1 MKRTNAS
8 TPEGFILLGFS
19 DQPHLEMVLLLV
31 VSIIYI
37 LTLMGNTAIILV
49 SYFNPKLHTPMYF
62 FLSNLSFLDLCF
74 TTSIVP
80 QMLWNL
86 KGPDK
91 TISYTGC
98 VIQLFVALGL
108 GSTECILLT
117 VMAYDRF
124 SAICRPLHYG
134 VIMHPKLLQQL
145 AALAWISGFVESTV
159 QTILV
164 FQLPLCS
171 HHMMDDFM
179 CEEPALIKIACV
191 NTTFLENELSIAIVF
206 YVVIPLGLI
215 LVSYFCI
222 VRTVL
227 KIKSAEGRRKAFG
240 TCGSH
245 LIVVVLFFGTII
257 SVYIQP
263 KSKYTGNYSKFLT
276 LFYTVVTPSLNPLI
290 YTLRN
295 KEVKCALRRL
305 VGRVF
310 LIKKKI
316 FFLFLSLSFFFF
328 KFFIFS
334 LSFSFI
340 IPYYSPITPQLS
352 FSYIFTIFLFGGKK
366 KIFFFLFFFSFSCF
380 YLLFPFRVL

>member
-1 MKRTNAS
+1 MKGTNAS
-8 TPEGFILLGFS
+8 TPTGFILLGFS

-98 VIQLFVALGL
+98 VIQMYVALGL
-108 GSTECILLT
+108 GSTECVLLT

-124 SAICRPLHYG
+124 NAICRPLHYA

-171 HHMMDDFM
+171 HHMVDDFM

-191 NTTFLENELSIAIVF
+191 NTTFLENELSIASVL

-215 LVSYFCI
+215 LVSYGSI
-222 VRTVL
+222 VRSVL
-227 KIKSAEGRRKAFG
+227 KIKSTEGKKKAFG

-263 KSKYTGNYSKFLT
+263 KSKYTQNYSKFLT
-276 LFYTVVTPSLNPLI
+276 LFYTVVTPLLNPLI

-295 KEVKCALRRL
+295 KEAKWALRRL
-305 VGRVF
+305 LGRDP
-310 LIKKKI
+310 
-316 FFLFLSLSFFFF
+316 S
-328 KFFIFS
+328 
-334 LSFSFI
+334 
-340 IPYYSPITPQLS
+340 
-352 FSYIFTIFLFGGKK
+352 
-366 KIFFFLFFFSFSCF
+366 
-380 YLLFPFRVL
+380 

>member
-1 MKRTNAS
+1 MKGTNAS
-8 TPEGFILLGFS
+8 TPAGFILLGFS

-74 TTSIVP
+74 TTSVVP

-98 VIQLFVALGL
+98 VIQLYVALGL
-108 GSTECILLT
+108 GSTECVLLT

-124 SAICRPLHYG
+124 NAICRPLHYA

-171 HHMMDDFM
+171 HHMVDDFM

-191 NTTFLENELSIAIVF
+191 NTTFLENELSIASVL

-215 LVSYFCI
+215 LASYGCI
-222 VRTVL
+222 VRSVL
-227 KIKSAEGRRKAFG
+227 RIKSTEGRRKAFG

-245 LIVVVLFFGTII
+245 LIVVVLFFGTLASI
-257 SVYIQP
+257 YIQP
-263 KSKYTGNYSKFLT
+263 KSKYTQHYSKFLT

-295 KEVKCALRRL
+295 KEAKWALRRL
-305 VGRVF
+305 LGRDP
-310 LIKKKI
+310 
-316 FFLFLSLSFFFF
+316 S
-328 KFFIFS
+328 
-334 LSFSFI
+334 
-340 IPYYSPITPQLS
+340 
-352 FSYIFTIFLFGGKK
+352 
-366 KIFFFLFFFSFSCF
+366 
-380 YLLFPFRVL
+380 

>member
-1 MKRTNAS
+1 MKGANAG
-8 TPEGFILLGFS
+8 TPAGFILLGFS
-19 DQPHLEMVLLLV
+19 DQPHLEMLLLLV
-31 VSIIYI
+31 VSIISI
-37 LTLMGNTAIILV
+37 LTLMGNTAIILL

-62 FLSNLSFLDLCF
+62 FLSNVSFLDLCF
-74 TTSIVP
+74 TTSVVP
-80 QMLWNL
+80 QMFWNL

-98 VIQLFVALGL
+98 VIQLYVALGL
-108 GSTECILLT
+108 GSTECVLLT

-124 SAICRPLHYG
+124 NAVCQPLHYG

-171 HHMMDDFM
+171 HHMVDDFM

-191 NTTFLENELSIAIVF
+191 DTTFLGNELSIASVL

-215 LVSYFCI
+215 LASYGCI
-222 VRTVL
+222 VWSVL
-227 KIKSAEGRRKAFG
+227 RIKSTGGRRKAFG

-245 LIVVVLFFGTII
+245 LIVVVLFFGTLASI
-257 SVYIQP
+257 YIQP
-263 KSKYTGNYSKFLT
+263 KSKYTQSYSKFLT

-295 KEVKCALRRL
+295 KEAKWALRRL
-305 VGRVF
+305 LGRDP
-310 LIKKKI
+310 
-316 FFLFLSLSFFFF
+316 S
-328 KFFIFS
+328 
-334 LSFSFI
+334 
-340 IPYYSPITPQLS
+340 
-352 FSYIFTIFLFGGKK
+352 
-366 KIFFFLFFFSFSCF
+366 
-380 YLLFPFRVL
+380 

>member
-1 MKRTNAS
+1 MKGTNAS
-8 TPEGFILLGFS
+8 TPTGFILLGFS

-98 VIQLFVALGL
+98 VIQLYVALGL
-108 GSTECILLT
+108 GSTECVLLT

-124 SAICRPLHYG
+124 NAICRPLHYA

-171 HHMMDDFM
+171 HHMVDDFM

-191 NTTFLENELSIAIVF
+191 NTTFLENELSIASVL

-215 LVSYFCI
+215 LVSYGCI
-222 VRTVL
+222 VRSVL
-227 KIKSAEGRRKAFG
+227 KIKSTEGRRKAFG

-263 KSKYTGNYSKFLT
+263 KSKYTQNYSKFLT

-295 KEVKCALRRL
+295 KEAKWALRRL
-305 VGRVF
+305 LGRD
-310 LIKKKI
+310 
-316 FFLFLSLSFFFF
+316 S
-328 KFFIFS
+328 
-334 LSFSFI
+334 
-340 IPYYSPITPQLS
+340 
-352 FSYIFTIFLFGGKK
+352 G
-366 KIFFFLFFFSFSCF
+366 
-380 YLLFPFRVL
+380 

>member
-1 MKRTNAS
+1 MKGFNFSNPA
-8 TPEGFILLGFS
+8 GFILQGFS
-19 DQPHLEMVLLLV
+19 DQPQLEMVLFLV
-31 VSIIYI
+31 ISVIYI
-37 LTLMGNTAIILV
+37 LTLLGNTAIILV
-49 SYFNPKLHTPMYF
+49 SYLNPKLHIPMYF

-86 KGPDK
+86 KGPEK

-98 VIQLFVALGL
+98 VIQLYIALGL
-108 GSTECILLT
+108 GSTECVLLT

-124 SAICRPLHYG
+124 NAICRPLHYG

-145 AALAWISGFVESTV
+145 AAVAWTSGFVESTV
-159 QTILV
+159 QTTLV

-171 HHMMDDFM
+171 HHRVDDFM

-191 NTTFLENELSIAIVF
+191 DTTFLENELSIATVL

-215 LVSYFCI
+215 LVSYGCI
-222 VRTVL
+222 VRSML
-227 KIKSAEGRRKAFG
+227 RIKSTEGRRKAFG

-263 KSKYTGNYSKFLT
+263 KSKYTQNHRKFLT

-295 KEVKCALRRL
+295 KEFKWAIKRL
-305 VGRVF
+305 LARVP
-310 LIKKKI
+310 
-316 FFLFLSLSFFFF
+316 S
-328 KFFIFS
+328 
-334 LSFSFI
+334 
-340 IPYYSPITPQLS
+340 
-352 FSYIFTIFLFGGKK
+352 
-366 KIFFFLFFFSFSCF
+366 
-380 YLLFPFRVL
+380 

>member
-1 MKRTNAS
+1 MKGTNAS
-8 TPEGFILLGFS
+8 TPAGFILLGFS

-98 VIQLFVALGL
+98 VIQLYVALGL
-108 GSTECILLT
+108 GSTECVLLT

-124 SAICRPLHYG
+124 NAICRPLHYA

-171 HHMMDDFM
+171 HHMVDDFM

-191 NTTFLENELSIAIVF
+191 NTTFLENELSIAIF
-206 YVVIPLGLI
+206 LYVVIPLGLI
-215 LVSYFCI
+215 LASYGCI
-222 VRTVL
+222 VRSVL
-227 KIKSAEGRRKAFG
+227 RIKSTEGRRKAFG

-263 KSKYTGNYSKFLT
+263 KSKYTQNYSKFLT

-295 KEVKCALRRL
+295 KEVKWALRRL
-305 VGRVF
+305 VGRD
-310 LIKKKI
+310 
-316 FFLFLSLSFFFF
+316 SS
-328 KFFIFS
+328 
-334 LSFSFI
+334 
-340 IPYYSPITPQLS
+340 
-352 FSYIFTIFLFGGKK
+352 
-366 KIFFFLFFFSFSCF
+366 
-380 YLLFPFRVL
+380 

>member
-1 MKRTNAS
+1 MKGANAS
-8 TPEGFILLGFS
+8 TPAGFILLGFS
-19 DQPHLEMVLLLV
+19 DQPHLEMLLLLV
-31 VSIIYI
+31 VSIISI
-37 LTLMGNTAIILV
+37 LTLMGNTAIILL

-98 VIQLFVALGL
+98 VIQLYVALGL
-108 GSTECILLT
+108 GSTECVLLT

-124 SAICRPLHYG
+124 NAICRPLHYG

-145 AALAWISGFVESTV
+145 AALAWISGFVGSMV

-171 HHMMDDFM
+171 HHMVDDFM
-179 CEEPALIKIACV
+179 CEEPALIKTACV
-191 NTTFLENELSIAIVF
+191 DTTLLENELSIASVL

-215 LVSYFCI
+215 LASYGCI
-222 VRTVL
+222 VRSVL
-227 KIKSAEGRRKAFG
+227 RIKSTEGRRKAFG

-263 KSKYTGNYSKFLT
+263 KSKYTQNYSKFLT

-295 KEVKCALRRL
+295 KEAKWALRRL
-305 VGRVF
+305 VGRD
-310 LIKKKI
+310 
-316 FFLFLSLSFFFF
+316 SS
-328 KFFIFS
+328 
-334 LSFSFI
+334 
-340 IPYYSPITPQLS
+340 
-352 FSYIFTIFLFGGKK
+352 
-366 KIFFFLFFFSFSCF
+366 
-380 YLLFPFRVL
+380 

>member
-1 MKRTNAS
+1 MKGANAS
-8 TPEGFILLGFS
+8 TPAGFILLGFS
-19 DQPHLEMVLLLV
+19 DQPHLEMLLLLV

-37 LTLMGNTAIILV
+37 LTLMGNTAIILL

-74 TTSIVP
+74 TTSVVP

-98 VIQLFVALGL
+98 VIQLYVALGL
-108 GSTECILLT
+108 GSTECVLLT

-124 SAICRPLHYG
+124 NAICRPLHYG

-171 HHMMDDFM
+171 HHMVDDFM
-179 CEEPALIKIACV
+179 CEEPALIKTACV
-191 NTTFLENELSIAIVF
+191 DTTFLENELSIASVL

-215 LVSYFCI
+215 LASYGCI
-222 VRTVL
+222 VRSVL
-227 KIKSAEGRRKAFG
+227 RIKSTEGRRKAFG

-245 LIVVVLFFGTII
+245 LIVVVLLFGTII

-263 KSKYTGNYSKFLT
+263 KSKYTQNYSKFLT

-295 KEVKCALRRL
+295 KEAKWALRRL
-305 VGRVF
+305 LGRNP
-310 LIKKKI
+310 
-316 FFLFLSLSFFFF
+316 S
-328 KFFIFS
+328 
-334 LSFSFI
+334 
-340 IPYYSPITPQLS
+340 
-352 FSYIFTIFLFGGKK
+352 
-366 KIFFFLFFFSFSCF
+366 
-380 YLLFPFRVL
+380 

>member
-1 MKRTNAS
+1 MKGTNAS
-8 TPEGFILLGFS
+8 TLAGFILLGFS

-31 VSIIYI
+31 ISIIYI

-74 TTSIVP
+74 TTSVVP

-98 VIQLFVALGL
+98 VIQLYVALGL
-108 GSTECILLT
+108 GSTECVLLT
-117 VMAYDRF
+117 IMAYDRF
-124 SAICRPLHYG
+124 NAICRPLHYG

-145 AALAWISGFVESTV
+145 AALAWISSFVESTA

-171 HHMMDDFM
+171 HHMVDDFM

-191 NTTFLENELSIAIVF
+191 NTTFLENELSIASVL

-215 LVSYFCI
+215 LVSYGCI
-222 VRTVL
+222 VRSVL
-227 KIKSAEGRRKAFG
+227 KIKSTEGRRKAFG

-245 LIVVVLFFGTII
+245 LIVVVLFFGTLASI
-257 SVYIQP
+257 YIQP
-263 KSKYTGNYSKFLT
+263 KSKYTQNYSKFLT

-290 YTLRN
+290 CTLRN
-295 KEVKCALRRL
+295 KEAKWALRRL
-305 VGRVF
+305 LGRDP
-310 LIKKKI
+310 
-316 FFLFLSLSFFFF
+316 S
-328 KFFIFS
+328 
-334 LSFSFI
+334 
-340 IPYYSPITPQLS
+340 
-352 FSYIFTIFLFGGKK
+352 
-366 KIFFFLFFFSFSCF
+366 
-380 YLLFPFRVL
+380 

>member
-1 MKRTNAS
+1 MKGTNAS
-8 TPEGFILLGFS
+8 TPTGFILLGFS

-74 TTSIVP
+74 TTSVVP

-98 VIQLFVALGL
+98 VIQLYVALGL
-108 GSTECILLT
+108 GSTECVLLT

-124 SAICRPLHYG
+124 NAICRPLHYA

-145 AALAWISGFVESTV
+145 AALAWISGFVESMV

-171 HHMMDDFM
+171 HHMVDDFM

-191 NTTFLENELSIAIVF
+191 NTTFLENELSIAIF
-206 YVVIPLGLI
+206 LYVVIPLGLI
-215 LVSYFCI
+215 LASYGCI
-222 VRTVL
+222 VRSVL
-227 KIKSAEGRRKAFG
+227 KIKSTEGRRKAFG

-245 LIVVVLFFGTII
+245 IIVVVLFFGTII

-263 KSKYTGNYSKFLT
+263 KSKYTQNYSKFLT

-295 KEVKCALRRL
+295 KEVKWALRRL
-305 VGRVF
+305 VGRD
-310 LIKKKI
+310 
-316 FFLFLSLSFFFF
+316 SS
-328 KFFIFS
+328 
-334 LSFSFI
+334 
-340 IPYYSPITPQLS
+340 
-352 FSYIFTIFLFGGKK
+352 
-366 KIFFFLFFFSFSCF
+366 
-380 YLLFPFRVL
+380 

>member
-1 MKRTNAS
+1 MKGTNAS
-8 TPEGFILLGFS
+8 TLAGFILLGFS

-49 SYFNPKLHTPMYF
+49 SYFNSKLHTPMYF

-74 TTSIVP
+74 TTSVVP

-98 VIQLFVALGL
+98 VIQMYVALGL
-108 GSTECILLT
+108 GSTECVLLT

-124 SAICRPLHYG
+124 NAICRPLHYG

-145 AALAWISGFVESTV
+145 AALAWISGFVESMV

-171 HHMMDDFM
+171 HHMVDDLM
-179 CEEPALIKIACV
+179 WEEPALIKIACV
-191 NTTFLENELSIAIVF
+191 NTTFLENELFIALF
-206 YVVIPLGLI
+206 LYVVIPLGLI
-215 LVSYFCI
+215 LASYGCI
-222 VRTVL
+222 VRSVL
-227 KIKSAEGRRKAFG
+227 KIKSTEGRRKAFG

-263 KSKYTGNYSKFLT
+263 KNKYTQNYSKFLS

-295 KEVKCALRRL
+295 KEVKWALSRL
-305 VGRVF
+305 VGRD
-310 LIKKKI
+310 
-316 FFLFLSLSFFFF
+316 SS
-328 KFFIFS
+328 
-334 LSFSFI
+334 
-340 IPYYSPITPQLS
+340 
-352 FSYIFTIFLFGGKK
+352 
-366 KIFFFLFFFSFSCF
+366 
-380 YLLFPFRVL
+380 

>member
-1 MKRTNAS
+1 MKGTNAS
-8 TPEGFILLGFS
+8 TPAGFILLGFS
-19 DQPHLEMVLLLV
+19 DQPHLEMALLLV

-74 TTSIVP
+74 TTSVVP

-98 VIQLFVALGL
+98 VIQLYVALGL
-108 GSTECILLT
+108 GSTECVLLT

-124 SAICRPLHYG
+124 NAICRPLHYA

-145 AALAWISGFVESTV
+145 AALAWISGFVESMV

-171 HHMMDDFM
+171 HHMVDDLM

-191 NTTFLENELSIAIVF
+191 NTTFLENELSIAIVL

-215 LVSYFCI
+215 LASYGCI
-222 VRTVL
+222 VRSVL
-227 KIKSAEGRRKAFG
+227 RIKSTEGRRKAFG

-263 KSKYTGNYSKFLT
+263 KSKYTQNYSKFLT

-295 KEVKCALRRL
+295 KEAKWALRRL
-305 VGRVF
+305 LGRDP
-310 LIKKKI
+310 
-316 FFLFLSLSFFFF
+316 S
-328 KFFIFS
+328 
-334 LSFSFI
+334 
-340 IPYYSPITPQLS
+340 
-352 FSYIFTIFLFGGKK
+352 
-366 KIFFFLFFFSFSCF
+366 
-380 YLLFPFRVL
+380 

>member
-1 MKRTNAS
+1 MKGTNAS
-8 TPEGFILLGFS
+8 TPAGFILLGFS

-74 TTSIVP
+74 TTSVVP

-98 VIQLFVALGL
+98 VIQLYVALGL
-108 GSTECILLT
+108 GSTECVLLT

-124 SAICRPLHYG
+124 NAICRPLHYG

-145 AALAWISGFVESTV
+145 AALAWISGFVESMV

-171 HHMMDDFM
+171 HHMVDDLM

-191 NTTFLENELSIAIVF
+191 NTTFLENELSIASVL

-215 LVSYFCI
+215 LVSYGCI
-222 VRTVL
+222 VRSVL
-227 KIKSAEGRRKAFG
+227 KIKSTEGRKKAFG

-263 KSKYTGNYSKFLT
+263 KNKYTQNYSKFLT

-295 KEVKCALRRL
+295 KETKWALRRL
-305 VGRVF
+305 LGRDP
-310 LIKKKI
+310 
-316 FFLFLSLSFFFF
+316 S
-328 KFFIFS
+328 
-334 LSFSFI
+334 
-340 IPYYSPITPQLS
+340 
-352 FSYIFTIFLFGGKK
+352 
-366 KIFFFLFFFSFSCF
+366 
-380 YLLFPFRVL
+380 

>member
-1 MKRTNAS
+1 MKGTNFS
-8 TPEGFILLGFS
+8 TPAGFILLGFS

-31 VSIIYI
+31 VSILYI

-86 KGPDK
+86 KGPEK

-98 VIQLFVALGL
+98 VIQLYVSLAL
-108 GSTECILLT
+108 GSTECVLLT

-124 SAICRPLHYG
+124 NAICRPLHYG

-145 AALAWISGFVESTV
+145 AALAWISSFVPSAI

-171 HHMMDDFM
+171 HHRVDDFT
-179 CEEPALIKIACV
+179 CEEPALIKIACAD
-191 NTTFLENELSIAIVF
+191 TTFLENELSIASVL
-206 YVVIPLGLI
+206 YVVLPLGLI
-215 LVSYFCI
+215 LVSYGYI
-222 VRTVL
+222 VRSVL
-227 KIKSAEGRRKAFG
+227 RIKSAEGRRKAFG

-245 LIVVVLFFGTII
+245 LIVVVLFFGTIT

-263 KSKYTGNYSKFLT
+263 KSKYTQNRSKFLT

-295 KEVKCALRRL
+295 KEFKWALRRL
-305 VGRVF
+305 LARDP
-310 LIKKKI
+310 
-316 FFLFLSLSFFFF
+316 S
-328 KFFIFS
+328 
-334 LSFSFI
+334 
-340 IPYYSPITPQLS
+340 
-352 FSYIFTIFLFGGKK
+352 
-366 KIFFFLFFFSFSCF
+366 
-380 YLLFPFRVL
+380 

>member
-1 MKRTNAS
+1 MKGTNAS
-8 TPEGFILLGFS
+8 TLAGFTLLGFS

-74 TTSIVP
+74 TTSVVP

-98 VIQLFVALGL
+98 VIQLYVALGL
-108 GSTECILLT
+108 GSTECVLLT

-124 SAICRPLHYG
+124 NAICRPLHYG

-171 HHMMDDFM
+171 HHMVDDFM

-191 NTTFLENELSIAIVF
+191 NTTFLENELSIACVL

-215 LVSYFCI
+215 LVSYGCI
-222 VRTVL
+222 VRSML
-227 KIKSAEGRRKAFG
+227 KIKSTEGRRKAFG

-245 LIVVVLFFGTII
+245 LIVVVLFFGTLASI
-257 SVYIQP
+257 YIQP
-263 KSKYTGNYSKFLT
+263 KSKYTQNYSKFLT

-295 KEVKCALRRL
+295 KEAKWALRRL
-305 VGRVF
+305 LGRDP
-310 LIKKKI
+310 
-316 FFLFLSLSFFFF
+316 S
-328 KFFIFS
+328 
-334 LSFSFI
+334 
-340 IPYYSPITPQLS
+340 
-352 FSYIFTIFLFGGKK
+352 
-366 KIFFFLFFFSFSCF
+366 
-380 YLLFPFRVL
+380 

>member
-134 VIMHPKLLQQL
+134 VIMHPKLLRQL

-191 NTTFLENELSIAIVF
+191 NTTFLENELSIAFVF

-295 KEVKCALRRL
+295 KEVKWALRRL
-305 VGRVF
+305 VGRD
-310 LIKKKI
+310 
-316 FFLFLSLSFFFF
+316 SS
-328 KFFIFS
+328 
-334 LSFSFI
+334 
-340 IPYYSPITPQLS
+340 
-352 FSYIFTIFLFGGKK
+352 
-366 KIFFFLFFFSFSCF
+366 
-380 YLLFPFRVL
+380 

>member
-8 TPEGFILLGFS
+8 TLEGFILLGFS

-49 SYFNPKLHTPMYF
+49 SYFSPKLHTPMYF

-74 TTSIVP
+74 TTSVVP

-98 VIQLFVALGL
+98 VIQLYVALGL
-108 GSTECILLT
+108 GSTECVLLT

-145 AALAWISGFVESTV
+145 AALAWISGFAGSTV
-159 QTILV
+159 QTVLV

-171 HHMMDDFM
+171 HHMVDDFM

-191 NTTFLENELSIAIVF
+191 NTTFLENELSIASVL

-215 LVSYFCI
+215 LVSYGCI

-295 KEVKCALRRL
+295 KEVVWALRRL
-305 VGRVF
+305 VGRD
-310 LIKKKI
+310 
-316 FFLFLSLSFFFF
+316 SS
-328 KFFIFS
+328 
-334 LSFSFI
+334 
-340 IPYYSPITPQLS
+340 
-352 FSYIFTIFLFGGKK
+352 
-366 KIFFFLFFFSFSCF
+366 
-380 YLLFPFRVL
+380 

>member
-1 MKRTNAS
+1 MKGTNAS
-8 TPEGFILLGFS
+8 TPAGFILLGFS

-98 VIQLFVALGL
+98 VIQLYVALGL
-108 GSTECILLT
+108 GSTECVLLT

-124 SAICRPLHYG
+124 NAICRPLHYA

-145 AALAWISGFVESTV
+145 AALAWISGFVESMV

-171 HHMMDDFM
+171 HHMVDDFM

-191 NTTFLENELSIAIVF
+191 NTTFLENELSIAIF
-206 YVVIPLGLI
+206 LYVVIPLGLI
-215 LVSYFCI
+215 LASYGCI
-222 VRTVL
+222 VRSVL
-227 KIKSAEGRRKAFG
+227 RIKSTEGRRKAFG

-245 LIVVVLFFGTII
+245 LIVVVLFFGTLASI
-257 SVYIQP
+257 YIQP
-263 KSKYTGNYSKFLT
+263 KSKYTQNYSKFLS

-295 KEVKCALRRL
+295 KEVKWALRRL
-305 VGRVF
+305 VGRD
-310 LIKKKI
+310 
-316 FFLFLSLSFFFF
+316 SS
-328 KFFIFS
+328 
-334 LSFSFI
+334 
-340 IPYYSPITPQLS
+340 
-352 FSYIFTIFLFGGKK
+352 
-366 KIFFFLFFFSFSCF
+366 
-380 YLLFPFRVL
+380 

>member
-1 MKRTNAS
+1 MKGANAS
-8 TPEGFILLGFS
+8 TPAGFILLGFS
-19 DQPHLEMVLLLV
+19 DQPHLEMLLLLV
-31 VSIIYI
+31 VSIISI
-37 LTLMGNTAIILV
+37 LTLMGNTAIILL

-74 TTSIVP
+74 TTSVVP

-98 VIQLFVALGL
+98 VIQLYVALGL
-108 GSTECILLT
+108 GSTECVLLT

-124 SAICRPLHYG
+124 NAICRPLHYG

-171 HHMMDDFM
+171 HHMVDDFM
-179 CEEPALIKIACV
+179 CEEPALIKTACV
-191 NTTFLENELSIAIVF
+191 DTTFLENELSIASVL

-215 LVSYFCI
+215 LASYGCI
-222 VRTVL
+222 VWNVL
-227 KIKSAEGRRKAFG
+227 RIKSTGGRRKAFG

-245 LIVVVLFFGTII
+245 LIVVVLFFGTLASI
-257 SVYIQP
+257 YIQP
-263 KSKYTGNYSKFLT
+263 KSKYTQSYSKFLT

-295 KEVKCALRRL
+295 KEAKWALRRL
-305 VGRVF
+305 VGRD
-310 LIKKKI
+310 
-316 FFLFLSLSFFFF
+316 SS
-328 KFFIFS
+328 
-334 LSFSFI
+334 
-340 IPYYSPITPQLS
+340 
-352 FSYIFTIFLFGGKK
+352 
-366 KIFFFLFFFSFSCF
+366 
-380 YLLFPFRVL
+380 

>member
-1 MKRTNAS
+1 MKGTNAS
-8 TPEGFILLGFS
+8 PPAGFILLGFS
-19 DQPHLEMVLLLV
+19 DQPYLEMVLLPV

-62 FLSNLSFLDLCF
+62 FLSNLSILDLCF

-98 VIQLFVALGL
+98 VIQLYVALGL
-108 GSTECILLT
+108 GSTECVLLT

-124 SAICRPLHYG
+124 NAICRPLHYG

-145 AALAWISGFVESTV
+145 AALAWISGFVESMV

-171 HHMMDDFM
+171 HHMVDDFM

-191 NTTFLENELSIAIVF
+191 NTTFLENELSIAIVL

-215 LVSYFCI
+215 LVSYGCI
-222 VRTVL
+222 VRSVL
-227 KIKSAEGRRKAFG
+227 RIKSVEGRRKAFG

-263 KSKYTGNYSKFLT
+263 KSKYTQNYSKFLT

-295 KEVKCALRRL
+295 KEVKWALRRL
-305 VGRVF
+305 VGRD
-310 LIKKKI
+310 
-316 FFLFLSLSFFFF
+316 SS
-328 KFFIFS
+328 
-334 LSFSFI
+334 
-340 IPYYSPITPQLS
+340 
-352 FSYIFTIFLFGGKK
+352 
-366 KIFFFLFFFSFSCF
+366 
-380 YLLFPFRVL
+380 

>member
-1 MKRTNAS
+1 EGMKGTNFSNPA
-8 TPEGFILLGFS
+8 GFILLGFS
-19 DQPHLEMVLLLV
+19 DQPQLEMILLLV
-31 VSIIYI
+31 VSIVYF
-37 LTLMGNTAIILV
+37 LTLVGNTAIILV
-49 SYFNPKLHTPMYF
+49 SYLNPKLHKPMYF

-86 KGPDK
+86 KGSEK

-98 VIQLFVALGL
+98 VIQLYVALGL

-124 SAICRPLHYG
+124 NAICRPLHYG
-134 VIMHPKLLQQL
+134 VIMHWKLLQRL
-145 AALAWISGFVESTV
+145 AAVAWISGFVESTV

-171 HHMMDDFM
+171 HHQVDDFM

-191 NTTFLENELSIAIVF
+191 NTTFLENELSIAIVL

-215 LVSYFCI
+215 LVSYGCI
-222 VRTVL
+222 ARSVL
-227 KIKSAEGRRKAFG
+227 RIKSAKGRRKAFG

-245 LIVVVLFFGTII
+245 LLVVVLFFGTII

-263 KSKYTGNYSKFLT
+263 KSKYTQNHSKFLT
-276 LFYTVVTPSLNPLI
+276 LFYTVVTPSLNPMI

-295 KEVKCALRRL
+295 KEVKWALRQL
-305 VGRVF
+305 LGRD
-310 LIKKKI
+310 
-316 FFLFLSLSFFFF
+316 
-328 KFFIFS
+328 
-334 LSFSFI
+334 
-340 IPYYSPITPQLS
+340 PHQ
-352 FSYIFTIFLFGGKK
+352 GEM
-366 KIFFFLFFFSFSCF
+366 
-380 YLLFPFRVL
+380 